1 MYLNPT
7 KNYQVHNV
15 KIRPEMCLIFT
26 WGSEEIIPFLKLQ
39 HKNSYYFLEVFV
51 LSTQCCIYLEKT
63 VQWEICNLNSV
74 RDKNVDFAPD
84 EGTVTSAVAG
94 RNSKSLK

>member
-1 MYLNPT
+1 MYLNPP

-51 LSTQCCIYLEKT
+51 LSLSAAYIWKKLY
-63 VQWEICNLNSV
+63 NG
-74 RDKNVDFAPD
+74 RY
-84 EGTVTSAVAG
+84 VT
-94 RNSKSLK
+94 